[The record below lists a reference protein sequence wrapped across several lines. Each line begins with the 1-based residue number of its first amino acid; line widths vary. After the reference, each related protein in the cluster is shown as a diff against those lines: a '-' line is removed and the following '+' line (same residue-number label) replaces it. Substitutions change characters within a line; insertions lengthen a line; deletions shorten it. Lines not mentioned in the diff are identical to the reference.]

1 LTAHLARRELR
12 IDEDGGSAL
21 APTLSVPPPGA
32 SPLPEKAASPDAMA
46 PPEMEPPARTPGD
59 ARPSA
64 EAPPSAVARP
74 LALAPAVR
82 PPALSP
88 PRAVRKSGRKVASV
102 DSRALADWAPQRWSE
117 RVSAGD
123 AKGVV
128 AEAVAHGIDAAVA
141 EADAAQLVALADA
154 TRYAGRTYLA
164 ERVLRAQRTRFPG
177 TAAAGAAAFFLGRLD
192 DDRGAAAD
200 GLEWYRRYLSEEPRG
215 AYAAEA
221 LGREMIGVARLS
233 GRPAARELAREYLN
247 RFPDGTYLLHAQ
259 AILQSP

>member
-1 LTAHLARRELR
+1 
-12 IDEDGGSAL
+12 L

-32 SPLPEKAASPDAMA
+32 SPPPEKAASPDAMA
-46 PPEMEPPARTPGD
+46 PPELAPPAPTPGE

-64 EAPPSAVARP
+64 EAPAPATAGPAAVA
-74 LALAPAVR
+74 
-82 PPALSP
+82 P
-88 PRAVRKSGRKVASV
+88 PRAAKKRARTLASIH
-102 DSRALADWAPQRWSE
+102 SRAHPDWEPKRWSE

-123 AKGVV
+123 ANGVV
-128 AEAVAHGIDAAVA
+128 AEAVAHGIDTAVA
-141 EADAAQLVALADA
+141 DADASELVALADA
-154 TRYAGRTYLA
+154 ARYAGRTYLA

-177 TAAAGAAAFFLGRLD
+177 TPAAGAAAFFLGRLA
-192 DDRGAAAD
+192 DDRGDATD

-247 RFPDGTYLLHAQ
+247 RFPEGTYLLHAQ